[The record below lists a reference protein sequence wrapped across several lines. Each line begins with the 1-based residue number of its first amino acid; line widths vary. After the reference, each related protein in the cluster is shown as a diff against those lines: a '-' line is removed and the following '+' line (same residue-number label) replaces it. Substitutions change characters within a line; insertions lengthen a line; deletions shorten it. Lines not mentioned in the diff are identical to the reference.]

1 MALCSLSSFDDVS
14 VVPSWCPSSV
24 SVVPWQCLSSFRA
37 DKRCSRLSRI
47 LVALCNWS
55 HWLVVSRWRFPAWHS
70 NIEGVFLVGDTMHQ
84 VVGPRL
90 IIRRGKIG
98 IFFILEVMMGW
109 GGVRWG
115 LITSCCCI
123 RIDVYSLGCVATSG
137 VGCLLTEFK
146 IRHATDATLVTC
158 LHATVA
164 TLVARLHATVA
175 TLVTCLHATV
185 ATLVTCLHA
194 TVATLVT
201 RLYTKVA
208 TLATCLHAMVAIV
221 TCLRYGCYVGDTSAR
236 YGCYVGCTSARHG
249 CYIVDLSARHGCYVG
264 DTSATDAALV

>member
-47 LVALCNWS
+47 WVALCNWS

-146 IRHATDATLVTC
+146 ICHATDATLVTC

-164 TLVARLHATVA
+164 TLVARLHA
-175 TLVTCLHATV
+175 
-185 ATLVTCLHA
+185 
-194 TVATLVT
+194 
-201 RLYTKVA
+201 
-208 TLATCLHAMVAIV
+208 
-221 TCLRYGCYVGDTSAR
+221 YVGDM
-236 YGCYVGCTSARHG
+236 SARHG
-249 CYIVDLSARHGCYVG
+249 CYIGDMSARHGCYVG
-264 DTSATDAALV
+264 DPSVHQGCYVGDMSARHGCYSDMPALRMLCW